1 MADTPV
7 FLNSALLGKLRPFL
21 AQLLAQG
28 DTPPDTAKLDALQG
42 VAESLL
48 DDESLN
54 FLQRT
59 FLDVVDALAEI
70 HKEYA
75 KAKLQLDTVLK
86 DETAALEN
94 LAANPDDV
102 AAHFGPLRREAE
114 SQAAV
119 LAEGRKEM
127 RMIFDAMRQALERP
141 ESSDEVV
148 ADRLDT
154 LFSDHL
160 RKLQS
165 HLEEMAEHLNSRN
178 ELAKALA
185 DPATWDKNSPSS
197 PGGDGDDYMLY

>member
-28 DTPPDTAKLDALQG
+28 DTPPDVAKLDAAQ
-42 VAESLL
+42 AFASDRL
-48 DDESLN
+48 DNDESLN
-54 FLQRT
+54 LLQRT
-59 FLDVVDALAEI
+59 FLDVVEALVEV

-94 LAANPDDV
+94 PSANPDDV

-114 SQAAV
+114 AQAAV
-119 LAEGRKEM
+119 LTEARKEM
-127 RMIFDAMRQALERP
+127 RMLFDAMRQALERP
-141 ESSDEVV
+141 ESSDEMV

-165 HLEEMAEHLNSRN
+165 YLEEMAEHLNSRN
-178 ELAKALA
+178 DLATALA
-185 DPATWDKNSPSS
+185 DPATWDKNSPTP
-197 PGGDGDDYMLY
+197 PGGDDDFLLY